1 MRTRTTLPTLL
12 AGLVLLAGCRDEPLP
27 VDPSSASEG
36 SRNVSAAVPMRQGP
50 REINADFVQLV
61 QQVPGF
67 GGLFIDRTSDPSGV
81 VTVYLTNPE
90 LAAAARVS
98 IAAFLSRIGKDQWS
112 TKATS
117 GLRVLQGQYDFVQ
130 LTHWYG
136 QVISKVPVRGFT
148 MGDIDERRNR
158 IVIGVRDIAVR
169 ERVLA
174 DVAALGIPSGA
185 VLVEEVGPTIM
196 NQSVEPIEPPPP
208 SFETLFDPV
217 RPVIGGLQI
226 QSVFDLKFC
235 TFGFNVQ
242 RYNPDG
248 TLDSR
253 RYFMTNSHCTSI
265 FGYALQHEM
274 GQPDATQPIGFEVLD
289 PLLFDSSKN
298 SNCPPGRECRYSD
311 AALFQLYGHVTWD
324 FARIA
329 HVDQNLTIIGTR
341 TMNGEAYALMGEI
354 ANKVGIASGFSS
366 GEVTATCAD
375 VPQFLLREGQFED
388 TGRTMLCQRKARYS
402 TQQGDSGSPV
412 YLFYTNGYRDAVGIN
427 WGTDI
432 RDKQAVFSSLNWTF
446 WEFDQATA
454 SGGSGSRYLA
464 SQSNL
469 SNRF

>member
-1 MRTRTTLPTLL
+1 
-12 AGLVLLAGCRDEPLP
+12 
-27 VDPSSASEG
+27 
-36 SRNVSAAVPMRQGP
+36 
-50 REINADFVQLV
+50 
-61 QQVPGF
+61 
-67 GGLFIDRTSDPSGV
+67 
-81 VTVYLTNPE
+81 VYLTNPE

-136 QVISKVPVRGFT
+136 QVISQVPVRGFT

-174 DVAALGIPSGA
+174 DVAALGIPGGA
-185 VLVEEVGPTIM
+185 VLVEEVGPTVM

-208 SFETLFDPV
+208 SFETLLDPV

-226 QSVFDLKFC
+226 QSVFDLQSC
-235 TFGFNVQ
+235 TLGFNVQ

-253 RYFMTNSHCTSI
+253 RFFMTNSHCTSL
-265 FGYALQHEM
+265 FGYVFTEHEM

-289 PLLFDSSKN
+289 PPLFDSRYTS
-298 SNCPPGRECRYSD
+298 SCPPGRECRYGD
-311 AALFQLYGHVTWD
+311 AALFRLYGDVMWD

-329 HVDQNLTIIGTR
+329 HVDENLTILGTR

-354 ANKVGIASGFSS
+354 AHKVGKTTGLTT

-375 VPQFLLREGQFED
+375 VPQFLFRYGTYDD
-388 TGRTMLCQRKARYS
+388 TNRTMLCQRKARY
-402 TQQGDSGSPV
+402 TTRLGDSGAPV

-427 WGTDI
+427 WGTDQ
-432 RDKQAVFSSLNWTF
+432 DGQAVFSSLNWTF
-446 WEFDQATA
+446 WEFDQAT
-454 SGGSGSRYLA
+454 GGSGSRYLA